1 MEIGPFLASGFTL
14 IELMVTLG
22 VLSIA
27 LAIGVPS
34 LRQFVIDNRVTAQ
47 ANLLVSSLN
56 VARSEAIKR
65 SDNIVVTANSG
76 TNWHLGWTVAT
87 SGGTTLRT
95 QEAFE
100 GDATLVGTANSITF
114 AGTGF
119 PSAATSYELCNPKAN
134 SERAISVVS
143 GGRVNLDRSY
153 ACP

>member
-1 MEIGPFLASGFTL
+1 MDIGPSLASGFTL

-65 SDNIVVTANSG
+65 SEDVVVTANSG
-76 TNWHLGWTVAT
+76 TNWHLGWTVT
-87 SGGTTLRT
+87 SGVTILRS
-95 QEAFE
+95 QGVFE
-100 GDATLVGTANSITF
+100 GDATLVGTANSITY
-114 AGTGF
+114 AATGF
-119 PSAATSYELCNPKAN
+119 PSAPTSFELCNPKAN